1 MSQAIVSLNN
11 LSFQYPGNDT
21 DAISDVSLEIQRG
34 EWIAIIGPNGSGKS
48 TLAKIINGLLVP
60 YAGEVYIN
68 QQLLSEDTVWE
79 ARRAVGMV
87 FQNPD
92 NQFVGS
98 TVEDDVAFGLEN
110 NGIPRDEMIVRI
122 EDALEQVRMSSYK
135 RHEPAR
141 LSGGQK
147 QRVAL
152 ASIIALRPD
161 IVILDE
167 STAMLDPLGRRE
179 VMIAIQELKEKFNL
193 TVISI
198 THDIDEASHADRI
211 FVMSDGQL
219 IKQDVPANIFALG
232 EELIGLGLDVPFA
245 QKLKEAMSRR
255 GVDMPADYLN
265 EEALLEW
272 LTKSYLIK

>member
-1 MSQAIVSLNN
+1 MTQVAIQLKQITFQYNGNEQPALKNVSL
-11 LSFQYPGNDT
+11 
-21 DAISDVSLEIQRG
+21 DVHKG

-60 YAGEVYIN
+60 QEGEVWVN
-68 QQLLSEDTVWE
+68 QQLLNEETVWE

-110 NGIPRDEMIVRI
+110 NGVPREEMIVRI
-122 EDALEQVRMSSYK
+122 DEALEQVRISQFK
-135 RHEPAR
+135 KKEPAR

-152 ASIIALRPD
+152 ASVLALRPD
-161 IVILDE
+161 IIILDE
-167 STAMLDPLGRRE
+167 ATAMLDPIGRHE
-179 VMIAIQELKEKFNL
+179 VIRAVRELKEKFNL

-198 THDIDEASHADRI
+198 THDINEANLADRI
-211 FVMSDGQL
+211 FVMNKGVLVLND
-219 IKQDVPANIFALG
+219 KPENIFSMG
-232 EELIGLGLDVPFA
+232 TDLIDMGLDIPFA
-245 QKLKEAMSRR
+245 QKLKQALAKR
-255 GVDMPADYLN
+255 GVSLPEYYLS

-272 LTKSYLIK
+272 ITTSYLNK

>member
-1 MSQAIVSLNN
+1 MTQVAIQLKQITFQYNGNEQPALKNVSL
-11 LSFQYPGNDT
+11 
-21 DAISDVSLEIQRG
+21 DVHKG

-60 YAGEVYIN
+60 QEGEVWVN
-68 QQLLSEDTVWE
+68 QQLLNEETVWE

-110 NGIPRDEMIVRI
+110 NGVSREEMIVRI
-122 EDALEQVRMSSYK
+122 DEALEQVRISQFK
-135 RHEPAR
+135 KKEPAR

-152 ASIIALRPD
+152 ASVLALRPD
-161 IVILDE
+161 IIILDE
-167 STAMLDPLGRRE
+167 ATAMLDPIGRHE
-179 VMIAIQELKEKFNL
+179 VIRAVRELKEKFNL

-198 THDIDEASHADRI
+198 THDINEANLADRI
-211 FVMSDGQL
+211 FVMNKGVLVLND
-219 IKQDVPANIFALG
+219 KPENIFSMG
-232 EELIGLGLDVPFA
+232 TDLIDMGLDIPFA
-245 QKLKEAMSRR
+245 QKLKQALAKR
-255 GVDMPADYLN
+255 GVSLPEYYLS

-272 LTKSYLIK
+272 ITTSYLNK